1 MEYERRV
8 EIASL
13 DWRNNLLGLP
23 KWSERPKCG
32 CRDRWQVATSFA
44 EQTFGR
50 RYFVCPNVDNDFVVC
65 LTVYKIR
72 YDLHKITTQTEL
84 HYYFYRAIQGCVDL
98 LDGSTMSLHHIKA
111 RR

>member
-13 DWRNNLLGLP
+13 DWRNNPLGLP

-44 EQTFGR
+44 EQTFRR

-65 LTVYKIR
+65 LTIYKIR
-72 YDLHKITTQTEL
+72 YDLHKITTQTE
-84 HYYFYRAIQGCVDL
+84 
-98 LDGSTMSLHHIKA
+98 
-111 RR
+111 